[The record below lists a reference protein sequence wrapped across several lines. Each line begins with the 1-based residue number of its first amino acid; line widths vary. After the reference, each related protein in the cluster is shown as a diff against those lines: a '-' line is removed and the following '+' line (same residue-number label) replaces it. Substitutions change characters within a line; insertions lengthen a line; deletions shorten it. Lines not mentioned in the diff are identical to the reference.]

1 MTVEH
6 FLTQAAKLEIQ
17 EYRRPQNLNSL
28 RQSHVPFSGAP
39 RRHPQDP
46 QKIVLI
52 PDPYS
57 TQLTYFEFSADD
69 VTFAEELP
77 NIVTIEGETIPMAR
91 IWIKKSSLGLR
102 CEPFLVAD
110 TLHSAP
116 S

>member
-1 MTVEH
+1 MTVDH

-39 RRHPQDP
+39 RRHPQDA
-46 QKIVLI
+46 QKIILI

-57 TQLTYFEFSADD
+57 THLTYFEFLAED

-77 NIVTIEGETIPMAR
+77 NIVTMEGETVPMAR
-91 IWIKKSSLGLR
+91 IWVKKSSLGLR

-110 TLHSAP
+110 TQNAERS
-116 S
+116 